1 MIEIVNCSKC
11 MVMPEITRPTPPVG
25 VMITYLA
32 EIQCP
37 VCKKRVRGASRGE
50 LSTQRDA
57 DAAAIEEW
65 NAHEWEH

>member
-11 MVMPEITRPTPPVG
+11 MVMPEITRPNPPVG
-25 VMITYLA
+25 VRAKYLA
-32 EIQCP
+32 EIKCP
-37 VCKKRVRGASRGE
+37 VCGKMVRGASGGE

-57 DAAAIEEW
+57 DTAAIEEW